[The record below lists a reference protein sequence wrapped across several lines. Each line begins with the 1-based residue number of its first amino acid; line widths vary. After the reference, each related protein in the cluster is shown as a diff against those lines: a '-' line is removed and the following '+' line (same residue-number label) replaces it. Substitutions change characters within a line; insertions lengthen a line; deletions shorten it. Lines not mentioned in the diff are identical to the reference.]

1 MIRIAFLVLLN
12 YQGEP
17 FLSFFPPRS
26 STQRVLEGCLEIL
39 AGTSICKYF
48 FSLKSCLAQI
58 EQGDVHCG

>member
-1 MIRIAFLVLLN
+1 MIRIACLVLLN

-17 FLSFFPPRS
+17 FLIFFPLHS
-26 STQRVLEGCLEIL
+26 STQRACEGYLEIP
-39 AGTSICKYF
+39 AGTSICEYF